1 MWQRFTLYDVRVIGH
16 YLGVLVLFSSLALL
30 VPFVTA
36 LACAEWTPATHYL
49 LTIGIA
55 LIVGSALRFL
65 RIDPGRLN
73 RQQALAV
80 TGFAWIV
87 LAFVAAVRL
96 YLSGHYLSYL
106 DALFDGVSGLTTT
119 GASVIVDL
127 DHLSNADNM
136 WRFMMHLLGGF
147 GLIVVALSF
156 GLFGK
161 RAGASLYMS
170 EGRSEHV
177 VPNVVQTTQFIAKIG
192 MGMIFVA
199 TVILTAMCL
208 FLGMEPLRAFLQS
221 LWLAISGF
229 TTGGFAP
236 MSQSVMYYHWFPLEI
251 VLMLLMLLGSI
262 NFVLH
267 SEMWKGHVE
276 VFFRDLEIRTMV
288 LWLAV
293 MTCVLAASLSAS
305 PEFSSLPAMLR
316 RGLFMVI
323 SAFSTT
329 GFQNIT
335 TNELTTALSSGAFFV
350 LAILMAVGGSG
361 GLEVQPHG
369 HHHEVHHRHHQRGAC
384 ARFGA
389 RRGVVQ
395 PCGPAHSFTGSREG
409 GHDGVRAVR
418 GHVRGG
424 HAGGH
429 RAWLRGAAG
438 HFRIGGHG
446 QQRRRVVGAC
456 RSGHVSVVGALL
468 HRADVGRSSGIR
480 YPVGPGGG
488 DHRVAQSEKA
498 GAKVMRWGTRQPLPL
513 PIAFVSFVAVLA
525 VLLAAVFALPAAAHA
540 DEPAEGDNAVNTQ
553 QLPDSSFIYDTSIV
567 DLSGADAYYDN
578 QTVQVTGEVIGDSIR
593 AGVSGRHRWI
603 TLSSQGDSAT
613 ISVYMSNESASK
625 IDTFGEYGTTG
636 TILQVRGTFHLVC
649 ADHEGQSDLHAEA
662 VTVIA
667 PGERHPDEFD
677 FNAFVPGIVV
687 VVVGLVMLGVFYWL
701 RERQR

>member
-87 LAFVAAVRL
+87 LAFVAAVPL

-323 SAFSTT
+323 SACWP
-329 GFQNIT
+329 
-335 TNELTTALSSGAFFV
+335 SSWPWA
-350 LAILMAVGGSG
+350 A
-361 GLEVQPHG
+361 
-369 HHHEVHHRHHQRGAC
+369 
-384 ARFGA
+384 
-389 RRGVVQ
+389 
-395 PCGPAHSFTGSREG
+395 
-409 GHDGVRAVR
+409 
-418 GHVRGG
+418 
-424 HAGGH
+424 
-429 RAWLRGAAG
+429 AAG
-438 HFRIGGHG
+438 P
-446 QQRRRVVGAC
+446 
-456 RSGHVSVVGALL
+456 L
-468 HRADVGRSSGIR
+468 RA
-480 YPVGPGGG
+480 
-488 DHRVAQSEKA
+488 A
-498 GAKVMRWGTRQPLPL
+498 
-513 PIAFVSFVAVLA
+513 
-525 VLLAAVFALPAAAHA
+525 
-540 DEPAEGDNAVNTQ
+540 
-553 QLPDSSFIYDTSIV
+553 
-567 DLSGADAYYDN
+567 
-578 QTVQVTGEVIGDSIR
+578 
-593 AGVSGRHRWI
+593 
-603 TLSSQGDSAT
+603 
-613 ISVYMSNESASK
+613 
-625 IDTFGEYGTTG
+625 
-636 TILQVRGTFHLVC
+636 
-649 ADHEGQSDLHAEA
+649 
-662 VTVIA
+662 
-667 PGERHPDEFD
+667 
-677 FNAFVPGIVV
+677 
-687 VVVGLVMLGVFYWL
+687 
-701 RERQR
+701 

>member
-1 MWQRFTLYDVRVIGH
+1 
-16 YLGVLVLFSSLALL
+16 
-30 VPFVTA
+30 
-36 LACAEWTPATHYL
+36 
-49 LTIGIA
+49 
-55 LIVGSALRFL
+55 
-65 RIDPGRLN
+65 
-73 RQQALAV
+73 
-80 TGFAWIV
+80 
-87 LAFVAAVRL
+87 
-96 YLSGHYLSYL
+96 
-106 DALFDGVSGLTTT
+106 
-119 GASVIVDL
+119 
-127 DHLSNADNM
+127 
-136 WRFMMHLLGGF
+136 
-147 GLIVVALSF
+147 
-156 GLFGK
+156 
-161 RAGASLYMS
+161 
-170 EGRSEHV
+170 
-177 VPNVVQTTQFIAKIG
+177 
-192 MGMIFVA
+192 
-199 TVILTAMCL
+199 
-208 FLGMEPLRAFLQS
+208 
-221 LWLAISGF
+221 
-229 TTGGFAP
+229 
-236 MSQSVMYYHWFPLEI
+236 MYYHWFPLEI

-361 GLEVQPHG
+361 GSTSGGLKFSRMGIIMKSIIATIKEALAPDSARVVVSYNHVGRRILSPEVVK
-369 HHHEVHHRHHQRGAC
+369 EAMTVFVLYVATYAV
-384 ARFGA
+384 AR
-389 RRGVVQ
+389 
-395 PCGPAHSFTGSREG
+395 C
-409 GHDGVRAVR
+409 
-418 GHVRGG
+418 
-424 HAGGH
+424 GH

-480 YPVGPGGG
+480 HPVGSGGG
-488 DHRVAQSEKA
+488 DYRVAQSEKA
-498 GAKVMRWGTRQPLPL
+498 GVEVMRWGTRQPLPL
-513 PIAFVSFVAVLA
+513 PIAFVRFVAVLA

>member
-36 LACAEWTPATHYL
+36 LACAEWTPATHDL

-55 LIVGSALRFL
+55 LLVGSALRFL

-87 LAFVAAVRL
+87 LAFVAAVPL

-361 GLEVQPHG
+361 GSTSGGLKFSRMGIIMKSIIATIKEALAPDSARVVVSYNHVGRRILSPEVVKEAMTVFVLYVATYAVGTLVGIAHGYEAPQAIFESVAMASNGGVSSGLAAPGMSPSLELFYIAQMW
-369 HHHEVHHRHHQRGAC
+369 
-384 ARFGA
+384 
-389 RRGVVQ
+389 
-395 PCGPAHSFTGSREG
+395 
-409 GHDGVRAVR
+409 
-418 GHVRGG
+418 
-424 HAGGH
+424 AG
-429 RAWLRGAAG
+429 RLEFVTLLALVAE
-438 HFRIGGHG
+438 IIVSLNPK
-446 QQRRRVVGAC
+446 RRVLK
-456 RSGHVSVVGALL
+456 S
-468 HRADVGRSSGIR
+468 
-480 YPVGPGGG
+480 
-488 DHRVAQSEKA
+488 
-498 GAKVMRWGTRQPLPL
+498 
-513 PIAFVSFVAVLA
+513 
-525 VLLAAVFALPAAAHA
+525 
-540 DEPAEGDNAVNTQ
+540 
-553 QLPDSSFIYDTSIV
+553 
-567 DLSGADAYYDN
+567 
-578 QTVQVTGEVIGDSIR
+578 
-593 AGVSGRHRWI
+593 
-603 TLSSQGDSAT
+603 
-613 ISVYMSNESASK
+613 
-625 IDTFGEYGTTG
+625 
-636 TILQVRGTFHLVC
+636 
-649 ADHEGQSDLHAEA
+649 
-662 VTVIA
+662 
-667 PGERHPDEFD
+667 
-677 FNAFVPGIVV
+677 
-687 VVVGLVMLGVFYWL
+687 
-701 RERQR
+701 